1 MSFIIKPA
9 SALTSQERQ
18 QLGIDGI
25 PLAWPVESYSYTDG
39 DPVPDGFSVVTEEE
53 LTALKAANQVAYDA
67 WEAGLPVPEP
77 TPRLPM
83 LVSTNEPKDADG
95 SPLSRV
101 KVTKTGWHFE
111 PRNIY
116 WKTSTTGSMFSKKF
130 DGNTPAGGTDIGD
143 VTVKFYDASGTALT
157 KGAEESDVDY
167 QIRLTANCTKTVMDW
182 HPVHDMEIVGGAMKV
197 VGNEDKNA
205 WGWLIIAPDIP
216 ANYGGSV
223 PFLQGGCNIGMFR
236 EREFVNFDGR
246 TPKFMAY
253 DPVYKSNK
261 LRVMV
266 LHEVGLAIQ
275 VLVRFEIFKA

>member
-18 QLGIDGI
+18 QLGIEGI
-25 PLAWPVESYSYTDG
+25 PLAWPVESYDYTTG
-39 DPVPDGFSVVTEEE
+39 DPVPDGFTVVTEEE
-53 LTALKAANQVAYDA
+53 LIALKAANQEDYDA
-67 WEAGLPVPEP
+67 WEAGLPVPDP
-77 TPRLPM
+77 ASRPPM
-83 LVSTNEPKDADG
+83 PVIIDEPKDADG
-95 SPLSRV
+95 SALARF

-116 WKTSTTGSMFSKKF
+116 WKTSTAGSMFSKKF
-130 DGNTPAGGTDIGD
+130 DGHSPAGGTDIGD
-143 VTVKFYDASGTALT
+143 VTVKFYDASGTELT
-157 KGAEESDVDY
+157 KGAEESSEDY

-182 HPVHDMEIVGGAMKV
+182 HPTHDMEIVGGALKV
-197 VGNEDKNA
+197 VGNEGKEA

-223 PFLQGGCNIGMFR
+223 PFLQGGCNIGMFK
-236 EREFVNFDGR
+236 EREFVAFDGR

-253 DPVYKSNK
+253 DAVYKSNK
-261 LRVMV
+261 LRVMI